1 MPNSRPTT
9 SADKLTSC
17 ILAEDPDFL
26 DIVQDFVRGLDVRF
40 QELQSAYERLD
51 WAELRMLAHRLKG
64 AGASYGYPDL
74 TRLAAHLES
83 SFKAERADD
92 FADRLRELRTLADAA
107 RRGLPGAV
115 TQE

>member
-1 MPNSRPTT
+1 MPHAPSPINV
-9 SADKLTSC
+9 DKLTSC

-74 TRLAAHLES
+74 TRLAAQLES
-83 SFKAERADD
+83 NFRAERADD
-92 FADRLRELRTLADAA
+92 FADRLRELRALAEAA
-107 RRGLPGAV
+107 RRGLPTA
-115 TQE
+115 